1 MTTRNQKN
9 TKMTKFTMRD
19 KIWGSNQERYWS
31 NPMTRAADC
40 LMFVCALVLTW
51 TVAMRP
57 CSAAE
62 RPRLEL
68 PERKI
73 VVDAD
78 PADWKG
84 VPATVV
90 QGERH
95 LWFGQGMTRENWKG
109 NNDLSYS
116 WRAAWHGNK
125 LYFLFEVNDDKVL
138 EPTQSSSFLND
149 SVEMFL
155 DWGGGGGQ
163 RVKVMDG
170 RPDWF
175 SKCDPKE
182 MMGHE
187 LHFLPTTPPRVYL
200 DHREKYATD
209 KPHSDEF
216 AKQWAGETAVKK
228 TATGYIMEIG
238 FALPGVGFKPGKVM
252 GLELGVNDDD
262 GQGRKS
268 IMIWPATK
276 SDFWLIMDEYCK
288 IVLTQGDRK

>member
-1 MTTRNQKN
+1 MTHAACFLIFVLVLILPVTAQTR
-9 TKMTKFTMRD
+9 
-19 KIWGSNQERYWS
+19 
-31 NPMTRAADC
+31 PCAAAD
-40 LMFVCALVLTW
+40 
-51 TVAMRP
+51 
-57 CSAAE
+57 

-95 LWFGQGMTRENWKG
+95 LWFGQGMTREKWHG
-109 NNDLSYS
+109 NRDLSFS

-125 LYFLFEVNDDKVL
+125 LYFLFEVNDNKVL
-138 EPTQSSSFLND
+138 EPSRPSSFLND
-149 SVEMFL
+149 SVEIFL
-155 DWGGGGGQ
+155 DWGDRGGQ

-175 SKCDPKE
+175 SKYDPRE
-182 MMGHE
+182 MMGCE
-187 LHFLPTTPPRVYL
+187 LHFQPTTTPRVYL
-200 DHREKYATD
+200 DHRNKYATD
-209 KPHSDEF
+209 KPHSVEF
-216 AKQWAGETAVKK
+216 AKKWAGEAAVKK
-228 TATGYIMEIG
+228 TATGYTMEIG
-238 FALPGVGFKPGKVM
+238 FALPGVALKPGKVM
-252 GLELGVNDDD
+252 GLEVGVNDDD

-276 SDFWLIMDEYCK
+276 SDFWLVMDEYGK